1 MLPTNHMDL
10 IAVGKTNVRKEK
22 YLVMV
27 TCNENT
33 LKQREKPA
41 VLQYKP
47 NTNIHQ

>member
-22 YLVMV
+22 YLVMF